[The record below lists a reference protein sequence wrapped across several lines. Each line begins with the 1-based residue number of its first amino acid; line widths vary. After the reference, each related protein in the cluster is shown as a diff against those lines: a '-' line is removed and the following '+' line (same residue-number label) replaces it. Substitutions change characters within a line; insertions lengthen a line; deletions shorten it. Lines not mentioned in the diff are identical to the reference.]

1 MPTTNDQRP
10 TLDFSIIGK
19 PTAMIDAAE
28 KTTGAGKYTDDL
40 SVPGMLIGKILHSP
54 YPHARIKQIDTTRAQ
69 KVEGVVAVVVGQ
81 DAPKTYGILPVGH
94 DEYPLALDK
103 VRYVGDNVACV
114 VATSEAI
121 AEKALELIDVDYEV
135 LPAYFDPEESM
146 KATSNLIH
154 DNKPNNLEK
163 DYHHVFGDPEKGFAD
178 ADHVAAARFI
188 ANEVTHAAMEPHSTL
203 ASFEIDPHTGKPGRL
218 TVWSSTQVPY
228 YLQHKLSLVLEM
240 PMQQIRVIKPL
251 VGGGFGGKSEVIPI
265 EIIAAVAARKAQAP
279 VKVTYTREEVFWAHR
294 GRPRTIIDLKTGV
307 TNDGRITAVKA
318 RVVQDGGG
326 YCSYGVVTIL
336 YSGALL
342 GALYDI
348 PNIQYDGY
356 RVLTNKPACGAM
368 RGHGTVNVRFAF
380 ESQLDELAAKID
392 MDPAEIRRRNLLQPP
407 CITVNGLRVQSYGL
421 PECIDK
427 TVERSGWKERKGK
440 LPKGRGLGIAC
451 SHYVSGA
458 ANSII
463 RSDMPHST
471 VNIKIDRD
479 GGVVVYTGASE
490 IGQGSDTMTAQI
502 AAEVL
507 GCSLSRVRVVAADTD
522 LTPIDIGSYSSRV
535 TFMAGNATLRAA
547 AEVKKLIAAAAA
559 KKMNCVAEDL
569 VFQADLVSKSRATDQ
584 ESRGDSRLRLSS
596 PCEVGPGG
604 SLSTTSDEREGKPLS
619 GQTPPGPDSRG
630 RPSPH
635 ELPTVSGRV
644 EGQILRGSLQQK
656 RKDEGPKDQL
666 TFEEA
671 VVAAIDFQ
679 GALTGTGS
687 YAPPLEARGGKHK
700 GGGVGPSPAYS
711 YSAQVAEVS
720 VDEETGEVTVHK
732 VWAAHDCGR
741 ALNPVSVEG
750 QIIGSVWMGMGQAL
764 TEEMIWKDGML
775 MNPGLLEY
783 RSPSSVESPD
793 VEPIIV
799 ESVDPEG
806 PFGAKECSEGSLAA
820 TIPAIGNAIYD
831 AVGVR
836 LHESPFTPERVLAA
850 LRARK
855 KAKEIRMTEGVDPT
869 SPERFREHGGSLWFK
884 GKGPERHEL
893 DPSRTQVHSGGAD

>member
-1 MPTTNDQRP
+1 MSN
-10 TLDFSIIGK
+10 DFSIIGK
-19 PTAMIDAAE
+19 RTAMVDAAE

-54 YPHARIKQIDTTRAQ
+54 YPHARIKRIDASKARALA
-69 KVEGVVAVVVGQ
+69 GVAAVVTGQ
-81 DAPKTYGILPVGH
+81 DAPVTYGILPIGH
-94 DEYPLALDK
+94 DEHALAVDK

-114 VATSEAI
+114 AAESEAI
-121 AEKALELIDVDYEV
+121 AEQALELIDVEYEL
-135 LPAYFDPEESM
+135 LPAWFDPEQSM
-146 KATSNLIH
+146 KAEAEFIH
-154 DNKPNNLEK
+154 EGRPHNIEK
-163 DYHHVFGDPEKGFAD
+163 EYHHVFGDPEKGFAESD
-178 ADHVAAARFI
+178 YFHEARFI

-203 ASFEIDPHTGKPGRL
+203 ASFELDPHTGKLGRL

-240 PMQQIRVIKPL
+240 PMAQIRVIKPL
-251 VGGGFGGKSEVIPI
+251 VGGGFGGKSEVIPL
-265 EIIAAVAARKAQAP
+265 EIIAAIAARKAQAP
-279 VKVTYTREEVFWAHR
+279 VKITYTREEVFWAHR

-307 TNDGRITAVKA
+307 KKDGRITAVKA
-318 RVVQDGGG
+318 RVVQDGGA

-380 ESQLDELAAKID
+380 ESQLDELAAKIG
-392 MDPAEIRRRNLLQPP
+392 MDPAEIRQRNLLQPP
-407 CITVNGLRVQSYGL
+407 CVTVNGLRVQSYGL
-421 PECIDK
+421 PECIEK
-427 TVERSGWKERKGK
+427 TVERSRWKQRKGK

-490 IGQGSDTMTAQI
+490 IGQGSDTMTAQV
-502 AAEVL
+502 AAEIL
-507 GCSLSRVRVVAADTD
+507 GCTLSRVRVIAADTD

-547 AEVKKLIAAAAA
+547 TQVKKLIAAAAA
-559 KKMNCVAEDL
+559 KKMNCAPEDL
-569 VFQADLVSKSRATDQ
+569 VFRADTVVKKNGHGSTDALVR
-584 ESRGDSRLRLSS
+584 
-596 PCEVGPGG
+596 P
-604 SLSTTSDEREGKPLS
+604 ERSEAAS
-619 GQTPPGPDSRG
+619 
-630 RPSPH
+630 
-635 ELPTVSGRV
+635 VSGRV

-656 RKDEGPKDQL
+656 RKDEGPKDSL

-671 VVAAIDFQ
+671 VVAAIDFH

-687 YAPPLEARGGKHK
+687 YAPPAEARGGKHK
-700 GGGVGPSPAYS
+700 GAGVGPSPAYS

-720 VDEETGEVTVHK
+720 VDEDTGEVTVHK

-764 TEEMIWKDGML
+764 TEEMVWKDGML

-783 RSPSSVESPD
+783 RSPSSIESPD

-799 ESVDPEG
+799 ESIDPEG

-820 TIPAIGNAIYD
+820 TIPAIANAIYD

-850 LRARK
+850 LRANRSF
-855 KAKEIRMTEGVDPT
+855 KALNLTEGIDPT
-869 SPERFREHGGSLWFK
+869 APTRFREHGGSLWFK
-884 GKGPERHEL
+884 GKGPERHPL
-893 DPSRTQVHSGGAD
+893 DPARSQTGAGGAD

>member
-1 MPTTNDQRP
+1 MT
-10 TLDFSIIGK
+10 DFSIIGH
-19 PTAMIDAAE
+19 PIAMIDAAG

-54 YPHARIKQIDTTRAQ
+54 HPHARIKRIDSTRAEQ
-69 KVEGVVAVVVGQ
+69 LEGVIAVVTGK
-81 DAPKTYGILPVGH
+81 DAPNPYGILPVGH
-94 DEYPLALDK
+94 DEHALALDK

-114 VATSEAI
+114 ATIDEAT
-121 AEKALELIDVDYEV
+121 AEKALELIDVEYEI
-135 LPAYFDPEESM
+135 LPAHFDPEESM
-146 KATSNLIH
+146 KAERDLIH
-154 DNKPNNLEK
+154 DNKPHNIEK
-163 DYHHVFGDPEKGFAD
+163 DYHHVFGDPDQGFAS
-178 ADHVAAARFI
+178 ADHIAEARFI

-203 ASFEIDPHTGKPGRL
+203 ASFELDSQTGRLGRL

-240 PMQQIRVIKPL
+240 PMSQIRVIKPL
-251 VGGGFGGKSEVIPI
+251 VGGGFGGKSEVIPL
-265 EIIAAVAARKAQAP
+265 EIIAAIAARKAKAP
-279 VKVTYTREEVFWAHR
+279 VKITYTREEVFWAHR

-380 ESQLDELAAKID
+380 ESQLDELAAKLK
-392 MDPAEIRRRNLLQPP
+392 MDTAEIRRRNLLQPP
-407 CITVNGLRVQSYGL
+407 CVTVNGLRVQSYGL

-427 TVERSGWKERKGK
+427 VVERSGWNNRKRN
-440 LPKGRGLGIAC
+440 LPKSRGLGIAC

-507 GCSLSRVRVVAADTD
+507 GCSLARVKIVAADTD

-547 AEVKKLIAAAAA
+547 QEVKEQIALAAA
-559 KKMNCVAEDL
+559 KRMNCAPDDL
-569 VFQADLVSKSRATDQ
+569 IFSNDKVSRNGHIGTGALARPAPAT
-584 ESRGDSRLRLSS
+584 SAGA
-596 PCEVGPGG
+596 PPAPAI
-604 SLSTTSDEREGKPLS
+604 TS
-619 GQTPPGPDSRG
+619 
-630 RPSPH
+630 
-635 ELPTVSGRV
+635 VSGRV
-644 EGQILRGSLQQK
+644 ENQILRGSLQQK
-656 RKDEGPKDQL
+656 RKDEGPKDSL

-671 VVAAIDFQ
+671 VVAAIDFH
-679 GALTGTGS
+679 GTLTGTGS
-687 YAPPLEARGGKHK
+687 YAPPPEARGGKHK

-711 YSAQVAEVS
+711 YSAQVAEVT
-720 VDEETGEVTVHK
+720 VDEDTGEVTVHK

-764 TEEMIWKDGML
+764 TEEMIWKDGLL

-783 RSPSSVESPD
+783 RSPSSVESPE

-799 ESVDPEG
+799 ESIDPEG

-820 TIPAIGNAIYD
+820 TIPAIANAIYD
-831 AVGVR
+831 AVGIR
-836 LHESPFTPERVLAA
+836 LHECPFTPERVLAA
-850 LRARK
+850 LRAK
-855 KAKEIRMTEGVDPT
+855 KNAKALNLTEGVDPA
-869 SPERFREHGGSLWFK
+869 SPTHFREHGGALRFK
-884 GKGPERHEL
+884 GKGPDRHPADL
-893 DPSRTQVHSGGAD
+893 VRTE

>member
-1 MPTTNDQRP
+1 MR
-10 TLDFSIIGK
+10 DFSIIGK
-19 PTAMIDAAE
+19 PTAMIDAAQ

-54 YPHARIKQIDTTRAQ
+54 YPHARITCIDTSRAE
-69 KVEGVVAVVVGQ
+69 KCEGVVAVVVGK
-81 DAPKTYGILPVGH
+81 DAPNPYGILPVGH
-94 DEYPLALDK
+94 DEYALALDK
-103 VRYVGDNVACV
+103 VRYMGDNVACV
-114 VATSEAI
+114 VGVSEAM
-121 AEKALELIDVDYEV
+121 AEKALELIDIEYEV

-146 KATSNLIH
+146 KAQKDLIH
-154 DNKPNNLEK
+154 DSKPGNLEK
-163 DYHHVFGDPEKGFAD
+163 DYHHVFGDPDKGFAE
-178 ADHVAAARFI
+178 ADQVAEARFI

-203 ASFEIDPHTGKPGRL
+203 ASFEIDPHTGTPGRL

-240 PMQQIRVIKPL
+240 PMSQIRVIKPL
-251 VGGGFGGKSEVIPI
+251 VGGGFGGKSEVIPL
-265 EIIAAVAARKAQAP
+265 EIIAAVAARKAKAP
-279 VKVTYTREEVFWAHR
+279 VKLTYTREEVFWAHR

-307 TNDGRITAVKA
+307 KNDGRITAVEA
-318 RVVQDGGG
+318 RVVQDGGA

-348 PNIQYDGY
+348 PNIQYVGY

-380 ESQLDELAAKID
+380 ESQLDELASIIG
-392 MDPAEIRRRNLLQPP
+392 MDPAEIRQRNLLQPP

-421 PECIDK
+421 PECIEK
-427 TVERSGWKERKGK
+427 TVERSGWKQRKGK

-507 GCSLSRVRVVAADTD
+507 GCSLPRVRVIAADTD

-535 TFMAGNATLRAA
+535 TFMAGNATLRATE
-547 AEVKKLIAAAAA
+547 EVKKLIAAAAA
-559 KKMNCVAEDL
+559 KKMGCLSGDL
-569 VFQADLVSKSRATDQ
+569 IFRDDAIVKDSHVGA
-584 ESRGDSRLRLSS
+584 GDSPAQGISAQAESEPRAEQAS
-596 PCEVGPGG
+596 
-604 SLSTTSDEREGKPLS
+604 
-619 GQTPPGPDSRG
+619 
-630 RPSPH
+630 
-635 ELPTVSGRV
+635 VSGRV

-656 RKDEGPKDQL
+656 RKEEGLKDRM

-671 VVAAIDFQ
+671 VVAAIDFH

-687 YAPPLEARGGKHK
+687 YAPPLESRGGKHK
-700 GGGVGPSPAYS
+700 GAGVGPSPAYS

-720 VDEETGEVTVHK
+720 VDEETGEVVVHK

-783 RSPSSVESPD
+783 RSPSSIESPA
-793 VEPIIV
+793 VEAIIV
-799 ESVDPEG
+799 ESIDPEG

-820 TIPAIGNAIYD
+820 TIPAIANAIYD

-850 LRARK
+850 LRAK
-855 KAKEIRMTEGVDPT
+855 KNSKALNLTEGVDPT
-869 SPERFREHGGSLWFK
+869 SPTRFREHGGSLCFN
-884 GKGPERHEL
+884 GKGPQRHAL
-893 DPSRTQVHSGGAD
+893 DPSRRPAPSVAGGAD

>member
-1 MPTTNDQRP
+1 MNK
-10 TLDFSIIGK
+10 FSIIGK
-19 PTAMIDAAE
+19 PTAMVDAAE
-28 KTTGAGKYTDDL
+28 KTTGTGKYTDDL
-40 SVPGMLIGKILHSP
+40 CMPGMLIGKILHST
-54 YPHARIKQIDTTRAQ
+54 YPHARIRKIDTRRA
-69 KVEGVVAVVVGQ
+69 EALDGVVAVVTGK
-81 DAPKTYGILPVGH
+81 DAPNPYGILPVGH
-94 DEYPLALDK
+94 DEHALAIDK

-114 VATSEAI
+114 VAVSESI
-121 AEKALELIDVDYEV
+121 AETALELIDVEYEV
-135 LPAYFDPEESM
+135 LPSYFDPEESM
-146 KATSNLIH
+146 KAQSDFIH
-154 DNKPNNLEK
+154 DNKPGNLEK
-163 DYHHVFGDPEKGFAD
+163 DYHHVFGDPEAGFAE
-178 ADHVAAARFI
+178 ADQVADARFI

-203 ASFEIDPHTGKPGRL
+203 ASFEIDPHTGRPGRL

-228 YLQHKLSLVLEM
+228 YLQHKLSLVLDI
-240 PMQQIRVIKPL
+240 PMAQIRVIKPL
-251 VGGGFGGKSEVIPI
+251 VGGGFGGKSEVIPL

-279 VKVTYTREEVFWAHR
+279 VKITYTREEVFWAHR
-294 GRPRTIIDLKTGV
+294 GRPRTIVDLKTGV
-307 TNDGRITAVKA
+307 KNDGRITAVKA
-318 RVVQDGGG
+318 RVIQDGGA

-380 ESQLDELAAKID
+380 ESQLDELASKIG
-392 MDPAEIRRRNLLQPP
+392 MDPGEIRRRNLLKPP

-421 PECIDK
+421 PECIDQIID
-427 TVERSGWKERKGK
+427 RSGWAERRGS
-440 LPKGRGLGIAC
+440 LAKGRGLGMAC

-502 AAEVL
+502 AAEAL
-507 GCSLSRVRVVAADTD
+507 GCSLSRVRVIAADTD

-547 AEVKKLIAAAAA
+547 EEVKKLIAAAAA
-559 KKMNCVAEDL
+559 KKMGCAPTELEFREDRVL
-569 VFQADLVSKSRATDQ
+569 WRGGSQDPQPKQTSREQ
-584 ESRGDSRLRLSS
+584 ESL
-596 PCEVGPGG
+596 
-604 SLSTTSDEREGKPLS
+604 
-619 GQTPPGPDSRG
+619 G
-630 RPSPH
+630 RPSLRDAH
-635 ELPTVSGRV
+635 KASVSGHV

-656 RKDEGPKDQL
+656 RRDEGPKDSL

-671 VVAAIDFQ
+671 VVAAIDFH

-687 YAPPLEARGGKHK
+687 YAPPPEARGGKHK
-700 GGGVGPSPAYS
+700 GAGVGPSPAYS

-720 VDEETGEVTVHK
+720 VDEDTGEVTVHK

-741 ALNPVSVEG
+741 ALNPISVEG

-764 TEEMIWKDGML
+764 TEEMVWKDGML

-783 RSPSSVESPD
+783 RSPSSVESPE

-799 ESVDPEG
+799 ESIDPEG

-820 TIPAIGNAIYD
+820 TIPAIANAIYD

-850 LRARK
+850 LRAK
-855 KAKEIRMTEGVDPT
+855 KNAKALNLTEGVDPV
-869 SPERFREHGGSLWFK
+869 SPAKFREHGGALWFK
-884 GKGPERHEL
+884 GKGPERHAL
-893 DPSRTQVHSGGAD
+893 DPSRSGTLAGGAD

>member
-1 MPTTNDQRP
+1 MT
-10 TLDFSIIGK
+10 DFSIIGK
-19 PTAMIDAAE
+19 PIAMVDAAG

-40 SVPGMLIGKILHSP
+40 SVPGMLVGKILHSP
-54 YPHARIKQIDTTRAQ
+54 YPHARITRVDTSRAE
-69 KVEGVVAVVVGQ
+69 KLEGVVAVAIGK
-81 DAPKTYGILPVGH
+81 DAPNTYGILPVGH
-94 DEYPLALDK
+94 DEHALAVDK
-103 VRYVGDNVACV
+103 VRYVGDNIACV
-114 VATSEAI
+114 AAVDEATADR
-121 AEKALELIDVDYEV
+121 ALELIDVQYEV

-146 KATSNLIH
+146 KAETDLIH
-154 DNKPNNLEK
+154 DNKSHNLEK
-163 DYHHVFGDPEKGFAD
+163 DYHHAFGDPDKGFAE
-178 ADHVAAARFI
+178 ADYVAEARFI
-188 ANEVTHAAMEPHSTL
+188 AGEVTHAAMEPHSTL
-203 ASFEIDPHTGKPGRL
+203 ASFEIDSQTGKPGRL
-218 TVWSSTQVPY
+218 IVWSSTQVPY

-240 PMQQIRVIKPL
+240 PMSQIRVIKPL
-251 VGGGFGGKSEVIPI
+251 VGGGFGGKSEVIPL
-265 EIIAAVAARKAQAP
+265 EIIAAIAARKAKAP
-279 VKVTYTREEVFWAHR
+279 VKITYTREEVFWAHR

-307 TNDGRITAVKA
+307 TRDGRITAVKA

-380 ESQLDELAAKID
+380 ESQLDELAAKLK
-392 MDPAEIRRRNLLQPP
+392 MDPVEIRRRNLLQPP
-407 CITVNGLRVQSYGL
+407 CVTVNGLRVQSYGL
-421 PECIDK
+421 PECIEK
-427 TVERSGWKERKGK
+427 VVERSGWKDRKGA
-440 LPKGRGLGIAC
+440 LPRGRGLGIAC

-490 IGQGSDTMTAQI
+490 IGQGSDTMTAQV

-507 GCSLSRVRVVAADTD
+507 GCSLPRVRVIAADTD

-547 AEVKKLIAAAAA
+547 EEVKKRIAAAAA
-559 KKMNCVAEDL
+559 KKMNCAADDL
-569 VFQADLVSKSRATDQ
+569 LFRDDVVSK
-584 ESRGDSRLRLSS
+584 RGSA
-596 PCEVGPGG
+596 PHAMQNNPGEEVE
-604 SLSTTSDEREGKPLS
+604 TTQAGA
-619 GQTPPGPDSRG
+619 
-630 RPSPH
+630 
-635 ELPTVSGRV
+635 TVSGRV

-656 RKDEGPKDQL
+656 RQDEGPKDWM

-671 VVAAIDFQ
+671 VVAAIDFH
-679 GALTGTGS
+679 GALSGTGS
-687 YAPPLEARGGKHK
+687 YAPPPEARGGKHK
-700 GGGVGPSPAYS
+700 GAGVGPAPAYS
-711 YSAQVAEVS
+711 YSAQVAEVN

-764 TEEMIWKDGML
+764 TEEMVWKDGML

-783 RSPSSVESPD
+783 RSPSAVESPE
-793 VEPIIV
+793 VEAIIV
-799 ESVDPEG
+799 ESIDPEG

-820 TIPAIGNAIYD
+820 TIPAIANAIYD
-831 AVGVR
+831 AVGIR
-836 LHESPFTPERVLAA
+836 LHECPFTPERVLAA
-850 LRARK
+850 LRAK
-855 KAKEIRMTEGVDPT
+855 KNAKVLDLTEGVDPT
-869 SPERFREHGGSLWFK
+869 APARFREHGGSLWFK

-893 DPSRTQVHSGGAD
+893 DPSRQPAHPGGAD

>member
-1 MPTTNDQRP
+1 MSS
-10 TLDFSIIGK
+10 DFSIIGK
-19 PTAMIDAAE
+19 PTAMVDAAE

-40 SVPGMLIGKILHSP
+40 SLPGMLVGKILHSP
-54 YPHARIKQIDTTRAQ
+54 YPHARIKSIDTTRAE
-69 KVEGVVAVVVGQ
+69 KLDGVVAVAVGK

-114 VATSEAI
+114 VAVSESI
-121 AEKALELIDVDYEV
+121 AEKAMELIDVVYEI

-146 KATSNLIH
+146 KAQTDFIH
-154 DNKPNNLEK
+154 DHKTNNLEK
-163 DYHHVFGDPEKGFAD
+163 DYHHVFGDPEKGFAE
-178 ADHVAAARFI
+178 ADHVAEARFI
-188 ANEVTHAAMEPHSTL
+188 SNEVTHAAMEPHSTL
-203 ASFEIDPHTGKPGRL
+203 ASFEIDPHTGHSGRL

-228 YLQHKLSLVLEM
+228 YLQHKLSLVLDL

-251 VGGGFGGKSEVIPI
+251 VGGGFGGKSEVIPL
-265 EIIAAVAARKAQAP
+265 EIIAAIAARKAKAP
-279 VKVTYTREEVFWAHR
+279 VKITYTREEVFWAHR
-294 GRPRTIIDLKTGV
+294 GRPRTIIDLKTGI

-318 RVVQDGGG
+318 RVVQDGGA

-348 PNIQYDGY
+348 PNIQYDGF

-380 ESQLDELAAKID
+380 ESQLDELATTIG
-392 MDPAEIRRRNLLQPP
+392 MDPAEIRRRNLLKPP

-427 TVERSGWKERKGK
+427 IVERSRWKERKGK

-490 IGQGSDTMTAQI
+490 IGQGSDTMTAQV
-502 AAEVL
+502 AAEAL

-547 AEVKKLIAAAAA
+547 IEIKKLIAAAAA
-559 KKMNCVAEDL
+559 KKMVCDPEDL
-569 VFQADLVSKSRATDQ
+569 VFRSDVVTKRIRVGKDAP
-584 ESRGDSRLRLSS
+584 LR
-596 PCEVGPGG
+596 PAEQ
-604 SLSTTSDEREGKPLS
+604 TSAAS
-619 GQTPPGPDSRG
+619 
-630 RPSPH
+630 
-635 ELPTVSGRV
+635 VSGHV

-656 RKDEGPKDQL
+656 RKEEGAKESM

-671 VVAAIDFQ
+671 VVAAIDFH

-687 YAPPLEARGGKHK
+687 YAPPAEARGGKHK
-700 GGGVGPSPAYS
+700 GAGVGPSPAYS

-720 VDEETGEVTVHK
+720 VDQDTGEVTLHK

-764 TEEMIWKDGML
+764 TEEMVWKDGML

-783 RSPSSVESPD
+783 RSPSAVESPE

-820 TIPAIGNAIYD
+820 TIPAIANAIYD

-836 LHESPFTPERVLAA
+836 LHESPFTPERVLAG
-850 LRARK
+850 LRVNK
-855 KAKEIRMTEGVDPT
+855 KAKALNLTEGIDPT
-869 SPERFREHGGSLWFK
+869 APSRFREHGGSLWFK
-884 GKGPERHEL
+884 GKGPERHPL
-893 DPSRTQVHSGGAD
+893 DPSRQAAPPETGGAD

>member
-1 MPTTNDQRP
+1 MS
-10 TLDFSIIGK
+10 DFSIIGK
-19 PTAMIDAAE
+19 RIAMVDAAG

-40 SVPGMLIGKILHSP
+40 CLPGMLVGKILHSP
-54 YPHARIKQIDTTRAQ
+54 YPHAHIKRIDTSRALAL
-69 KVEGVVAVVVGQ
+69 EGVVTVVTGK
-81 DAPKTYGILPVGH
+81 DAPNPYGILPVGH
-94 DEYPLALDK
+94 DEHALALDK

-114 VATSEAI
+114 AAISESI
-121 AEKALELIDVDYEV
+121 AEKALELIDVEYEV
-135 LPAYFDPEESM
+135 LPAYFDPEQSM
-146 KATSNLIH
+146 KAERDLIH
-154 DNKPNNLEK
+154 ENKAHNIEK
-163 DYHHVFGDPEKGFAD
+163 DYHHVFGDPEIALAQAD
-178 ADHVAAARFI
+178 YVAEGRFI

-203 ASFEIDPHTGKPGRL
+203 ASFEIDSQTGKPGRL

-228 YLQHKLSLVLEM
+228 YLQHKLSLVLET
-240 PMQQIRVIKPL
+240 PMSQIRVIKPL
-251 VGGGFGGKSEVIPI
+251 VGGGFGGKSEVIPL
-265 EIIAAVAARKAQAP
+265 EIIAAIAARAAKAP
-279 VKVTYTREEVFWAHR
+279 VKITYTREEVFWAHR

-307 TNDGRITAVKA
+307 KNDGTITAVKA
-318 RVVQDGGG
+318 RVVQDGGA

-380 ESQLDELAAKID
+380 ESQLDEIAAHLKI
-392 MDPAEIRRRNLLQPP
+392 DPAEIRRRNLLKPP
-407 CITVNGLRVQSYGL
+407 CVTINGLRVQSYGL
-421 PECIDK
+421 PECIDRV
-427 TVERSGWKERKGK
+427 VERSGWKERKAK
-440 LPKGRGLGIAC
+440 LGHGRGLGLAC

-502 AAEVL
+502 AAEAL
-507 GCSLSRVRVVAADTD
+507 GCSLDRVKVVAADTD

-535 TFMAGNATLRAA
+535 TFMAGNAALRAA
-547 AEVKKLIAAAAA
+547 EEVKKQIATAAAR
-559 KKMNCVAEDL
+559 KMNCSPEKLIFREDRVFRKADQSDVA
-569 VFQADLVSKSRATDQ
+569 RAFPPA
-584 ESRGDSRLRLSS
+584 SS
-596 PCEVGPGG
+596 GMPEA
-604 SLSTTSDEREGKPLS
+604 S
-619 GQTPPGPDSRG
+619 
-630 RPSPH
+630 
-635 ELPTVSGRV
+635 VSGRV

-656 RKDEGPKDQL
+656 RKDEGPKDSMS
-666 TFEEA
+666 FEEA
-671 VVAAIDFQ
+671 VVAAIDFH

-687 YAPPLEARGGKHK
+687 YAPPPEARGGKHK
-700 GGGVGPSPAYS
+700 GAGVGPSPAYS

-720 VDEETGEVTVHK
+720 VDEDTGEVTVHK

-764 TEEMIWKDGML
+764 EEEMVWKDGML

-783 RSPSSVESPD
+783 RSPSATESPE

-820 TIPAIGNAIYD
+820 TIPAIANAIYD
-831 AVGVR
+831 AVGIR
-836 LHESPFTPERVLAA
+836 LREAPFTPERVLAA
-850 LRARK
+850 LRAK
-855 KAKEIRMTEGVDPT
+855 NKAKVLNLTEGVDPT
-869 SPERFREHGGSLWFK
+869 APTRFREHGGALWFR
-884 GKGPERHEL
+884 GKGPERHPL
-893 DPSRTQVHSGGAD
+893 DPARAGTYSQTGGDE

>member
-1 MPTTNDQRP
+1 VTDN
-10 TLDFSIIGK
+10 FSIIGK
-19 PTAMIDAAE
+19 PVAMVDAAE
-28 KTTGAGKYTDDL
+28 KTTGSGKYTDDL
-40 SVPGMLIGKILHSP
+40 SLPGMLMGKILHSP
-54 YPHARIKQIDTTRAQ
+54 YPHARIMKIDTSRAG
-69 KVEGVVAVVVGQ
+69 KLDGVVAVAVGT
-81 DAPKTYGILPVGH
+81 DAPNPYGILPVGH
-94 DEYPLALDK
+94 DEHALALDK

-114 VATSEAI
+114 AAVSEAI
-121 AEKALELIDVDYEV
+121 AEKALELIDVEYEV

-146 KATSNLIH
+146 KAQRDFIH
-154 DNKPNNLEK
+154 ENKPQNIEK

-178 ADHVAAARFI
+178 ADEIAEARFI
-188 ANEVTHAAMEPHSTL
+188 SNEVTHAAMEPHSTL

-240 PMQQIRVIKPL
+240 PMAQIRVIKPL
-251 VGGGFGGKSEVIPI
+251 VGGGFGGKSEVIPL
-265 EIIAAVAARKAQAP
+265 EIIAAIAARKAKAP
-279 VKVTYTREEVFWAHR
+279 VKITYTREEVFWAHR

-307 TNDGRITAVKA
+307 KKDSRITAVKA
-318 RVVQDGGG
+318 RVIQDGGG

-380 ESQLDELAAKID
+380 ESQLDELAARID
-392 MDPAEIRRRNLLQPP
+392 VDPAEIRRRNLLQPP
-407 CITVNGLRVQSYGL
+407 CITINGLRVQSYGL
-421 PECIDK
+421 PECIDQVVQRSK
-427 TVERSGWKERKGK
+427 WNERRGE

-502 AAEVL
+502 AAEAL
-507 GCSLSRVRVVAADTD
+507 GCSLSRVRVIAADTD

-547 AEVKKLIAAAAA
+547 NEVKKLIAAAAA
-559 KKMNCVAEDL
+559 KKMNCLPEEL
-569 VFQADLVSKSRATDQ
+569 VFRDDLVSRKN
-584 ESRGDSRLRLSS
+584 GH
-596 PCEVGPGG
+596 VGSAAP
-604 SLSTTSDEREGKPLS
+604 
-619 GQTPPGPDSRG
+619 G
-630 RPSPH
+630 RPAEQSSAA
-635 ELPTVSGRV
+635 TVSGRV

-656 RKDEGPKDQL
+656 RKNEALKDWMS
-666 TFEEA
+666 FEEA
-671 VVAAIDFQ
+671 VVAAIDFH

-687 YAPPLEARGGKHK
+687 YAPPVEARGGKHK

-720 VDEETGEVTVHK
+720 VDEDTGEVTVHK

-741 ALNPVSVEG
+741 ALNPVAVEG

-764 TEEMIWKDGML
+764 TEEMVWKDGML

-783 RSPSSVESPD
+783 RSPSAIESPE
-793 VEPIIV
+793 VEPLIV
-799 ESVDPEG
+799 ESIDPEG

-820 TIPAIGNAIYD
+820 TIPAIANAIYD

-855 KAKEIRMTEGVDPT
+855 HAKTLNLTESVDPT
-869 SPERFREHGGSLWFK
+869 APTKFREHGGALCYKS
-884 GKGPERHEL
+884 KGPKRHAL
-893 DPSRTQVHSGGAD
+893 DPSHVESPAGGAD

>member
-1 MPTTNDQRP
+1 
-10 TLDFSIIGK
+10 
-19 PTAMIDAAE
+19 
-28 KTTGAGKYTDDL
+28 
-40 SVPGMLIGKILHSP
+40 VKI
-54 YPHARIKQIDTTRAQ
+54 
-69 KVEGVVAVVVGQ
+69 
-81 DAPKTYGILPVGH
+81 
-94 DEYPLALDK
+94 
-103 VRYVGDNVACV
+103 
-114 VATSEAI
+114 
-121 AEKALELIDVDYEV
+121 
-135 LPAYFDPEESM
+135 
-146 KATSNLIH
+146 
-154 DNKPNNLEK
+154 
-163 DYHHVFGDPEKGFAD
+163 
-178 ADHVAAARFI
+178 
-188 ANEVTHAAMEPHSTL
+188 
-203 ASFEIDPHTGKPGRL
+203 
-218 TVWSSTQVPY
+218 
-228 YLQHKLSLVLEM
+228 
-240 PMQQIRVIKPL
+240 
-251 VGGGFGGKSEVIPI
+251 
-265 EIIAAVAARKAQAP
+265 
-279 VKVTYTREEVFWAHR
+279 TYTREEVFWAHR
-294 GRPRTIIDLKTGV
+294 GRPRTIVDLKTGV
-307 TNDGRITAVKA
+307 KKDGRITAVHA
-318 RVVQDGGG
+318 RVVQDGGA

-380 ESQLDELAAKID
+380 ESQLDELAAKIGI
-392 MDPAEIRRRNLLQPP
+392 DPAEIRQRNLLQPP
-407 CITVNGLRVQSYGL
+407 CITVNGLRVHSYGL
-421 PECIDK
+421 PECIEK
-427 TVERSGWKERKGK
+427 TVERSEWKNRKGK

-502 AAEVL
+502 AAETL
-507 GCSLSRVRVVAADTD
+507 GCSLPRVRVIAADTD

-547 AEVKKLIAAAAA
+547 QEVKKLIAAAAA
-559 KKMNCVAEDL
+559 KKMDCSPEDL
-569 VFQADLVSKSRATDQ
+569 IFRNDT
-584 ESRGDSRLRLSS
+584 
-596 PCEVGPGG
+596 VGRKNGHVG
-604 SLSTTSDEREGKPLS
+604 MAAI
-619 GQTPPGPDSRG
+619 G
-630 RPSPH
+630 RPAEPSSAA
-635 ELPTVSGRV
+635 TVSGRV
-644 EGQILRGSLQQK
+644 DGQILRGSLQQK
-656 RKDEGPKDQL
+656 RKDEGPKDQM

-671 VVAAIDFQ
+671 VVAAIDFH

-687 YAPPLEARGGKHK
+687 YAPPAEARGGKHK
-700 GGGVGPSPAYS
+700 GAGVGPSPAYS

-720 VDEETGEVTVHK
+720 VDEDTGEVTVHK

-764 TEEMIWKDGML
+764 TEEMVWKDGML

-783 RSPSSVESPD
+783 RSPSSVESPE

-799 ESVDPEG
+799 ESIDPEG

-820 TIPAIGNAIYD
+820 TIPAIANAIYD

-850 LRARK
+850 IRAK
-855 KAKEIRMTEGVDPT
+855 KNAKVLNLTEGIDPT
-869 SPERFREHGGSLWFK
+869 APTRFREHGGSLWFK
-884 GKGPERHEL
+884 GKGPDRHPL
-893 DPSRTQVHSGGAD
+893 DPSRQEVSAGGAD

>member
-1 MPTTNDQRP
+1 MSSE
-10 TLDFSIIGK
+10 FAVIGK
-19 PTAMIDAAE
+19 PTAMVDAAE
-28 KTTGAGKYTDDL
+28 KTTGSGKYTDDL
-40 SVPGMLIGKILHSP
+40 SLPGMLVGKILHSP
-54 YPHARIKQIDTTRAQ
+54 YPHARIKAIDKSKAE
-69 KVEGVVAVVVGQ
+69 KLEGVVAVAVGK

-121 AEKALELIDVDYEV
+121 AERALELIDVDYEV
-135 LPAYFDPEESM
+135 LPGYFDPEESM
-146 KATSNLIH
+146 KAESDLIH
-154 DNKPNNLEK
+154 DHKPNNIEK
-163 DYHHVFGDPEKGFAD
+163 DYHHVFGDPEKGFTEAD
-178 ADHVAAARFI
+178 QIAEARFI
-188 ANEVTHAAMEPHSTL
+188 SNEVTHAAMEPHSTL

-240 PMQQIRVIKPL
+240 PMAQIRVIKPL
-251 VGGGFGGKSEVIPI
+251 VGGGFGGKSEVIPL
-265 EIIAAVAARKAQAP
+265 EIIAAIAARKAQAP
-279 VKVTYTREEVFWAHR
+279 VKITYTREEVFWAHR

-307 TNDGRITAVKA
+307 KKDGRITAVKA
-318 RVVQDGGG
+318 RVVQDGGA

-348 PNIQYDGY
+348 PNIQFDGY

-380 ESQLDELAAKID
+380 ESQLDELASAIG
-392 MDPAEIRRRNLLQPP
+392 MDAAEIRRRNLLKPP

-421 PECIDK
+421 PECIEK

-440 LPKGRGLGIAC
+440 LAKGRGLGIAC

-490 IGQGSDTMTAQI
+490 IGQGSDTMTAQV
-502 AAEVL
+502 AAETL

-559 KKMNCVAEDL
+559 KKMSCDPGDVVIRD
-569 VFQADLVSKSRATDQ
+569 DRVSREARVDTDTVVRPAQEGSAT
-584 ESRGDSRLRLSS
+584 S
-596 PCEVGPGG
+596 
-604 SLSTTSDEREGKPLS
+604 
-619 GQTPPGPDSRG
+619 
-630 RPSPH
+630 
-635 ELPTVSGRV
+635 VSGRV

-656 RKDEGPKDQL
+656 RKEEGPKDSM

-671 VVAAIDFQ
+671 VVAAIDFH

-687 YAPPLEARGGKHK
+687 YAPPAEARGGKHK
-700 GGGVGPSPAYS
+700 GAGVGPSPAYS

-764 TEEMIWKDGML
+764 TEEMVWKDGML

-783 RSPSSVESPD
+783 RSPSSVESPE

-820 TIPAIGNAIYD
+820 TIPAIANAIYD

-850 LRARK
+850 LRAK
-855 KAKEIRMTEGVDPT
+855 EKAKTLNLTEGIDPT
-869 SPERFREHGGSLWFK
+869 APTRFREHGGSLWFK
-884 GKGPERHEL
+884 GKGPERHPL
-893 DPSRTQVHSGGAD
+893 DPSRQAEAPVGGAD

>member
-1 MPTTNDQRP
+1 MANDQGPTTNDHRP
-10 TLDFSIIGK
+10 RTNDYSIIGK
-19 PTAMIDAAE
+19 SVAMVDAAG
-28 KTTGAGKYTDDL
+28 KTTGSGKYTDDL
-40 SVPGMLIGKILHSP
+40 SLPGMLYGKILHSP
-54 YPHARIKQIDTTRAQ
+54 HPHARIKSVDTSGAERLD
-69 KVEGVVAVVVGQ
+69 GVIAVVTGK
-81 DAPKTYGILPVGH
+81 DAPNPFGILPVGH
-94 DEYPLALDK
+94 DEHALALDK

-114 VATSEAI
+114 AAVSEAI
-121 AEKALELIDVDYEV
+121 AEKALELIAVDYEL

-146 KATSNLIH
+146 NAETNLIH

-163 DYHHVFGDPEKGFAD
+163 DYHHVFGDPDKAFAE
-178 ADHVAAARFI
+178 AGYIAEGRFL
-188 ANEVTHAAMEPHSTL
+188 ANEVTHAAMEPHCTL
-203 ASFEIDPHTGKPGRL
+203 AAFDLDPHTGTLGRL

-228 YLQHKLSLVLEM
+228 YLQHKLALVLEM
-240 PMQQIRVIKPL
+240 PMSQIRVIKPL
-251 VGGGFGGKSEVIPI
+251 VGGGFGGKSEVIPL
-265 EIIAAVAARKAQAP
+265 EIIAAIAARAACRP
-279 VKVTYTREEVFWAHR
+279 VKITYSREEVFWAHR
-294 GRPRTIIDLKTGV
+294 GRPRTIVDLKTAV
-307 TNDGRITAVKA
+307 KNDGSITAVKA
-318 RVVQDGGG
+318 RVVQDGGA

-348 PNIQYDGY
+348 PNIQYDVY

-380 ESQLDELAAKID
+380 ESQLDELASKIG
-392 MDPAEIRRRNLLQPP
+392 MDPAEIRRRNLLKAP

-421 PECIDK
+421 PECIEK

-507 GCSLSRVRVVAADTD
+507 GCSLPRVRVIAADTD

-547 AEVKKLIAAAAA
+547 TEVKQLIAAAAA
-559 KKMNCVAEDL
+559 QKMNCEVGEIIFLDDAIFKKKGTAPGESESA
-569 VFQADLVSKSRATDQ
+569 QT
-584 ESRGDSRLRLSS
+584 SRGLD
-596 PCEVGPGG
+596 G
-604 SLSTTSDEREGKPLS
+604 
-619 GQTPPGPDSRG
+619 RG

-635 ELPTVSGRV
+635 DSTAPHGSTQSQPTEQPSVSGHV

-656 RKDEGPKDQL
+656 RKDEGPKDSM

-671 VVAAIDFQ
+671 VVAAIDFH

-687 YAPPLEARGGKHK
+687 YAPPQEARGGKHK
-700 GGGVGPSPAYS
+700 GAGVGPSPAYS

-720 VDEETGEVTVHK
+720 VDEETGEVVVHK

-764 TEEMIWKDGML
+764 TEEMVWKDGML
-775 MNPGLLEY
+775 MNGGLLEY
-783 RSPSSVESPD
+783 RSPSSVESPE

-799 ESVDPEG
+799 ESIDPEG

-820 TIPAIGNAIYD
+820 TIPAIANAIYD

-850 LRARK
+850 LRAK
-855 KAKEIRMTEGVDPT
+855 KNAKVLNLTDGVDPT
-869 SPERFREHGGSLWFK
+869 SPTHFREHGGLLCFN
-884 GKGPERHEL
+884 GKGPERHAL
-893 DPSRTQVHSGGAD
+893 DPSRRPAPSATGGAD

>member
-1 MPTTNDQRP
+1 MT
-10 TLDFSIIGK
+10 DFSIIGK
-19 PTAMIDAAE
+19 PTAMIDAAD

-40 SVPGMLIGKILHSP
+40 SVPGMLVGKILHSP
-54 YPHARIKQIDTTRAQ
+54 HPHARIRRIDARCAE
-69 KVEGVVAVVVGQ
+69 KLEGVVTVVVGT
-81 DAPKTYGILPVGH
+81 DAPNPYGILPVGH
-94 DEYPLALDK
+94 DEYALALDK

-114 VATSEAI
+114 VAISESVAD
-121 AEKALELIDVDYEV
+121 KALELIDVDYEL

-146 KATSNLIH
+146 KAQTDLIH
-154 DNKPNNLEK
+154 DNKPGNLEK
-163 DYHHVFGDPEKGFAD
+163 DYHHVFGDPDKGFAE
-178 ADHVAAARFI
+178 ADCVAEARFI
-188 ANEVTHAAMEPHSTL
+188 SNEVTHAAMEPHSTL
-203 ASFEIDPHTGKPGRL
+203 ASFALDPHTGNLGRL

-240 PMQQIRVIKPL
+240 PMAQIRVIKPL
-251 VGGGFGGKSEVIPI
+251 VGGGFGGKSEVIPL
-265 EIIAAVAARKAQAP
+265 EIIAAIAARKAKAP
-279 VKVTYTREEVFWAHR
+279 VKITYTREEVFWAHR

-307 TNDGRITAVKA
+307 KRDGCITAVKA
-318 RVVQDGGG
+318 RVVQDGGA

-348 PNIQYDGY
+348 PNIQFDGY

-380 ESQLDELAAKID
+380 ESQLDELAAKIG
-392 MDPAEIRRRNLLQPP
+392 MDPAEIRRRNLLKPP
-407 CITVNGLRVQSYGL
+407 CLTVNGLRVQSYGL
-421 PECIDK
+421 PECIAK
-427 TVERSGWKERKGK
+427 TVERSGWNQRHGK

-479 GGVVVYTGASE
+479 GGVVVYTGAAE

-502 AAEVL
+502 AAEAL

-547 AEVKKLIAAAAA
+547 EEVKKLIAAAAA
-559 KKMNCVAEDL
+559 KKMNCAADEL
-569 VFQADLVSKSRATDQ
+569 VFSDDMVSKQASVEARPCGDGRLARPGGAKL
-584 ESRGDSRLRLSS
+584 RGDSS
-596 PCEVGPGG
+596 PDAESVGA
-604 SLSTTSDEREGKPLS
+604 
-619 GQTPPGPDSRG
+619 
-630 RPSPH
+630 
-635 ELPTVSGRV
+635 TVSGRV
-644 EGQILRGSLQQK
+644 EGQILRGSLQQQ
-656 RKDEGPKDQL
+656 RKDEGPKDRM

-671 VVAAIDFQ
+671 VVAAIDFH

-687 YAPPLEARGGKHK
+687 YAPPQEARGGKHK
-700 GGGVGPSPAYS
+700 GAGVGPSPAYS

-720 VDEETGEVTVHK
+720 VDQDTGEVTVHK

-764 TEEMIWKDGML
+764 TEEMIWKDGLL

-783 RSPSSVESPD
+783 RSPSAVESPA

-820 TIPAIGNAIYD
+820 TIPAIANAIYD

-850 LRARK
+850 LRAK
-855 KAKEIRMTEGVDPT
+855 KNAKALNLTEGVDPT
-869 SPERFREHGGSLWFK
+869 APERFREHGGSLWFE
-884 GKGPERHEL
+884 GKGPERHAL
-893 DPSRTQVHSGGAD
+893 DPSRRVRSAGGGN

>member
-1 MPTTNDQRP
+1 MSG
-10 TLDFSIIGK
+10 DFSIIGR

-28 KTTGAGKYTDDL
+28 KTTGVGKYTDDL
-40 SVPGMLIGKILHSP
+40 SVPGMLTGKILHSP
-54 YPHARIKQIDTTRAQ
+54 YPHALIKSIDTSRA
-69 KVEGVVAVVVGQ
+69 ENCDGVVAVVVGK
-81 DAPKTYGILPVGH
+81 DAPNPYGILPVGH
-94 DEYPLALDK
+94 DEYALALDK

-114 VATSEAI
+114 VAVSESI
-121 AEKALELIDVDYEV
+121 AENALELIAVEYEL

-146 KATSNLIH
+146 RAQTNLIH
-154 DNKPNNLEK
+154 GSKPGNLEK
-163 DYHHVFGDPEKGFAD
+163 DYHHIFGNPDQGFAQ
-178 ADHVAAARFI
+178 ADQIAEARFI

-203 ASFEIDPHTGKPGRL
+203 ASFELDPHTGKPGRL

-240 PMQQIRVIKPL
+240 PMSQIRVIKPL

-265 EIIAAVAARKAQAP
+265 EIIAAIAARKAQAP
-279 VKVTYTREEVFWAHR
+279 VKITYTREEVFWAHR

-307 TNDGRITAVKA
+307 KTDGRITAVKA
-318 RVVQDGGG
+318 RVVQDGGA

-380 ESQLDELAAKID
+380 ESQLDELATKIG
-392 MDPAEIRRRNLLQPP
+392 MDPAEIRQRNLLQPP

-421 PECIDK
+421 PECIEK
-427 TVERSGWKERKGK
+427 TVERSGWKQRKGK
-440 LPKGRGLGIAC
+440 MPKGRGLGIAC

-490 IGQGSDTMTAQI
+490 IGQGSDTMTAQV

-507 GCSLSRVRVVAADTD
+507 GCSLPRVRVIAADTD

-559 KKMNCVAEDL
+559 QKMICGADDLIFRDDL
-569 VFQADLVSKSRATDQ
+569 VFKKGSRDTTVKKDLADEVDVTQAGAS
-584 ESRGDSRLRLSS
+584 
-596 PCEVGPGG
+596 
-604 SLSTTSDEREGKPLS
+604 
-619 GQTPPGPDSRG
+619 
-630 RPSPH
+630 
-635 ELPTVSGRV
+635 VSGRV
-644 EGQILRGSLQQK
+644 EGQILRRSLQQK
-656 RKDEGPKDQL
+656 RNEEGPKDWM

-671 VVAAIDFQ
+671 VVAAIDFH

-687 YAPPLEARGGKHK
+687 YAPPQEARGGKHK
-700 GGGVGPSPAYS
+700 GAGVGPSPAYS

-764 TEEMIWKDGML
+764 TEEMVWKDGML

-783 RSPSSVESPD
+783 RSPSSVESPE

-799 ESVDPEG
+799 ESIDPEG

-820 TIPAIGNAIYD
+820 TIPAIANAIYD

-836 LHESPFTPERVLAA
+836 LHELPFTPERVLAA
-850 LRARK
+850 LRAK
-855 KAKEIRMTEGVDPT
+855 NQAKALNLTQGVDPT
-869 SPERFREHGGSLWFK
+869 SPQRFREHGGSLCFK
-884 GKGPERHEL
+884 GKGPQRHAL
-893 DPSRTQVHSGGAD
+893 DPARQEAPSVAGGAD

>member
-1 MPTTNDQRP
+1 MTSVMDN
-10 TLDFSIIGK
+10 DFSIIGK
-19 PTAMIDAAE
+19 PTAMVDAAE
-28 KTTGAGKYTDDL
+28 KTTGSGKYTDDL
-40 SVPGMLIGKILHSP
+40 SVPGMLVGKILHSP
-54 YPHARIKQIDTTRAQ
+54 YPHARIKGIDTTRAE
-69 KVEGVVAVVVGQ
+69 KLDGVVAVAIGA

-121 AEKALELIDVDYEV
+121 AEKALELIDVEYEV

-146 KATSNLIH
+146 KAQMDLIH
-154 DNKPNNLEK
+154 ENKPNNIEK
-163 DYHHVFGDPEKGFAD
+163 DYHHVFGDPEKGFAE
-178 ADHVAAARFI
+178 ADEIVEARFI

-240 PMQQIRVIKPL
+240 PMAQIRVIKPL

-265 EIIAAVAARKAQAP
+265 EIIAAIAARKAQAP
-279 VKVTYTREEVFWAHR
+279 VKITYTREEVFWAHR
-294 GRPRTIIDLKTGV
+294 GRPRTIVDLKTGV
-307 TNDGRITAVKA
+307 KRDGRITAVKA

-380 ESQLDELAAKID
+380 ESQLDELAAKIG
-392 MDPAEIRRRNLLQPP
+392 MDPAEIRRRNLLKPP

-421 PECIDK
+421 PECIEK
-427 TVERSGWKERKGK
+427 IVERSEWRQRKGK

-490 IGQGSDTMTAQI
+490 IGQGSDTMTAQV
-502 AAEVL
+502 AAETL
-507 GCSLSRVRVVAADTD
+507 GCTLSRVRVVAADTD

-547 AEVKKLIAAAAA
+547 EEVKKLIAAAAA
-559 KKMNCVAEDL
+559 KKMGCNPEELLFRDDSVRRKNGHVGNAEPCVEGPRPSGS
-569 VFQADLVSKSRATDQ
+569 SKSGSD
-584 ESRGDSRLRLSS
+584 
-596 PCEVGPGG
+596 VGN
-604 SLSTTSDEREGKPLS
+604 
-619 GQTPPGPDSRG
+619 Q
-630 RPSPH
+630 
-635 ELPTVSGRV
+635 PTVSGRV

-656 RKDEGPKDQL
+656 RKEEGPKDTL

-671 VVAAIDFQ
+671 VVAAMDFH

-687 YAPPLEARGGKHK
+687 YAPPPEARGGKHK
-700 GGGVGPSPAYS
+700 GAGVGPSPAYS

-720 VDEETGEVTVHK
+720 VDEDTGEVTVHK

-764 TEEMIWKDGML
+764 TEEMVWKDGML

-783 RSPSSVESPD
+783 RSPSSVESPE

-799 ESVDPEG
+799 ESIDPEG

-820 TIPAIGNAIYD
+820 TIPAIANAIYD

-836 LHESPFTPERVLAA
+836 LHEAPFTPERVLAA
-850 LRARK
+850 LRAK
-855 KAKEIRMTEGVDPT
+855 KNAKALNLTEGIDPS
-869 SPERFREHGGSLWFK
+869 SPTRFREHGGSLCYK
-884 GKGPERHEL
+884 GKGPERHAH
-893 DPSRTQVHSGGAD
+893 DPSRRERPSVAGGVD

>member
-1 MPTTNDQRP
+1 VTQQTTKEERPTT
-10 TLDFSIIGK
+10 DFSIIGK
-19 PTAMIDAAE
+19 PTAMVDAAE

-40 SVPGMLIGKILHSP
+40 SVPGMLVGKILHSP
-54 YPHARIKQIDTTRAQ
+54 YPHARIKRIDASRAEQ
-69 KVEGVVAVVVGQ
+69 LEGVVAVVVGK
-81 DAPKTYGILPVGH
+81 DAPNPYGILPVGH
-94 DEYPLALDK
+94 DEHALALDK

-114 VATSEAI
+114 VAISEAV
-121 AEKALELIDVDYEV
+121 AEQALELIDVDYET

-146 KATSNLIH
+146 KATSDLIH

-163 DYHHVFGDPEKGFAD
+163 DYHHVFGDPDRGFAE
-178 ADHVAAARFI
+178 ADHVAEARFI

-203 ASFEIDPHTGKPGRL
+203 AAFEINPRTGKPGRL

-240 PMQQIRVIKPL
+240 PMAQIRVIKPL

-265 EIIAAVAARKAQAP
+265 EIIAAAAARKAQAP
-279 VKVTYTREEVFWAHR
+279 VKITYTREEVFWAHR

-307 TNDGRITAVKA
+307 RNDGHITAVKA
-318 RVVQDGGG
+318 RVVQDGGA

-380 ESQLDELAAKID
+380 ESQLDELASKIE
-392 MDPAEIRRRNLLQPP
+392 MDPAEIRQRNLLRPP
-407 CITVNGLRVQSYGL
+407 CVTVNGLRVQSYGL
-421 PECIDK
+421 PECIEK
-427 TVERSGWKERKGK
+427 TVARSGWNERKGK

-507 GCSLSRVRVVAADTD
+507 GCSLSRVRVIAADTD

-547 AEVKKLIAAAAA
+547 NEVKKLIAAAAA
-559 KKMNCVAEDL
+559 KKMNCQPNDL
-569 VFQADLVSKSRATDQ
+569 V
-584 ESRGDSRLRLSS
+584 LRDDV
-596 PCEVGPGG
+596 VGK
-604 SLSTTSDEREGKPLS
+604 TEGYV
-619 GQTPPGPDSRG
+619 GTAAIG
-630 RPSPH
+630 RPAEQSSAA
-635 ELPTVSGRV
+635 TVSGRV

-656 RKDEGPKDQL
+656 RKDEGPKDKM

-671 VVAAIDFQ
+671 VVAAIDFH

-687 YAPPLEARGGKHK
+687 YAPPPEARGGKHK
-700 GGGVGPSPAYS
+700 GAGVGPSPAYS

-764 TEEMIWKDGML
+764 TEEMVWKDGML

-783 RSPSSVESPD
+783 RSPSSVESPE

-799 ESVDPEG
+799 ESIDPEG

-820 TIPAIGNAIYD
+820 TIPAIANAIHD
-831 AVGVR
+831 AVGIR

-850 LRARK
+850 LRAK
-855 KAKEIRMTEGVDPT
+855 KNAKAMNLTEGVDPT
-869 SPERFREHGGSLWFK
+869 SPTRFREHGGSLWFK
-884 GKGPERHEL
+884 GKGPERHPL
-893 DPSRTQVHSGGAD
+893 DPSRHQLSGGAD

>member
-1 MPTTNDQRP
+1 MA
-10 TLDFSIIGK
+10 DFSIIGK
-19 PTAMIDAAE
+19 PTAMVDAAE
-28 KTTGAGKYTDDL
+28 KTTGSGKYTDDL

-54 YPHARIKQIDTTRAQ
+54 YPHARIKKIDTSRAE
-69 KVEGVVAVVVGQ
+69 KLDGVVAVAVGT
-81 DAPKTYGILPVGH
+81 DAPNPYGILPVGH
-94 DEYPLALDK
+94 DEHALALDK

-114 VATSEAI
+114 AAISEAV
-121 AEKALELIDVDYEV
+121 AEKALELIDVEYEV
-135 LPAYFDPEESM
+135 LPAYFDPEQSM
-146 KATSNLIH
+146 KAQSDFIH
-154 DNKPNNLEK
+154 ENKPQNIEK
-163 DYHHVFGDPEKGFAD
+163 DYHHVFGDLEKGFAE
-178 ADHVAAARFI
+178 ADEIAEARFI
-188 ANEVTHAAMEPHSTL
+188 SNEVTHAAMEPHSTL

-240 PMQQIRVIKPL
+240 PMAQIRVIKPL
-251 VGGGFGGKSEVIPI
+251 VGGGFGGKSEVIPL
-265 EIIAAVAARKAQAP
+265 EIIAAVAARKAKAP
-279 VKVTYTREEVFWAHR
+279 VKITYTREEVFWAHR

-307 TNDGRITAVKA
+307 KKDGRITAVKA
-318 RVVQDGGG
+318 RVIQDGGA

-380 ESQLDELAAKID
+380 ESQLDELAVKIG

-421 PECIDK
+421 PECIDQ
-427 TVERSGWKERKGK
+427 VVHRSRWNKRRGK

-502 AAEVL
+502 AAEAL
-507 GCSLSRVRVVAADTD
+507 GCSLSRVRVIAADTD

-547 AEVKKLIAAAAA
+547 NEVKKLIAAAAA
-559 KKMNCVAEDL
+559 KKMGCSAEELTFRDDVVARN
-569 VFQADLVSKSRATDQ
+569 SRVPELLAQT
-584 ESRGDSRLRLSS
+584 SR
-596 PCEVGPGG
+596 V
-604 SLSTTSDEREGKPLS
+604 
-619 GQTPPGPDSRG
+619 QDSRG
-630 RPSPH
+630 RLSLH
-635 ELPTVSGRV
+635 DAYAASVSGRV

-656 RKDEGPKDQL
+656 RKDEAPKDWM

-671 VVAAIDFQ
+671 VVAAIDFH

-687 YAPPLEARGGKHK
+687 YAPPPEARGGKHK
-700 GGGVGPSPAYS
+700 GAGVGPSPAYS

-720 VDEETGEVTVHK
+720 VDEDTGEVTVHK

-741 ALNPVSVEG
+741 ALNPVTVEG

-764 TEEMIWKDGML
+764 TEEMVWKDGML

-799 ESVDPEG
+799 ESIDPEG

-820 TIPAIGNAIYD
+820 TIPAIANAIYD

-850 LRARK
+850 LRAK
-855 KAKEIRMTEGVDPT
+855 KHTKPLNLTEGVDPT
-869 SPERFREHGGSLWFK
+869 RPSRFREHGGALCFK
-884 GKGPERHEL
+884 GKGPERHAL
-893 DPSRTQVHSGGAD
+893 DSSRQESPAGGAD

>member
-1 MPTTNDQRP
+1 MTPSTTKDQRL
-10 TLDFSIIGK
+10 TTDFSIIGK
-19 PTAMIDAAE
+19 PTAMVDAAA

-40 SVPGMLIGKILHSP
+40 SVPGMLVGRILHSP
-54 YPHARIKQIDTTRAQ
+54 YPHARIKRIDTSRAEQ
-69 KVEGVVAVVVGQ
+69 FNGVVAVVIGK
-81 DAPKTYGILPVGH
+81 DAPNPYGILPVGH
-94 DEYPLALDK
+94 DEHALALDK

-121 AEKALELIDVDYEV
+121 ADKALELIEVDYEV

-146 KATSNLIH
+146 KASTDLIH
-154 DNKPNNLEK
+154 DNKPSNLEK
-163 DYHHVFGDPEKGFAD
+163 DYHHVFGDPEKGFAE
-178 ADHVAAARFI
+178 ADQVAEARFI

-203 ASFEIDPHTGKPGRL
+203 AAFEIDPHTGKPGRL

-240 PMQQIRVIKPL
+240 PMAQIRVIKPL

-265 EIIAAVAARKAQAP
+265 EIIAAVAARKAKAP
-279 VKVTYTREEVFWAHR
+279 VKITYTREEVFWAHR

-307 TNDGRITAVKA
+307 KNDGRIMAVKA
-318 RVVQDGGG
+318 RVVQDGGA

-380 ESQLDELAAKID
+380 ESQLDELAAKIG

-421 PECIDK
+421 PECIEK

-440 LPKGRGLGIAC
+440 LPKGRGLGVAC

-547 AEVKKLIAAAAA
+547 TEVKKVIAAAAA
-559 KKMNCVAEDL
+559 KKMNCASESL
-569 VFQADLVSKSRATDQ
+569 VFRDDVVVKR
-584 ESRGDSRLRLSS
+584 
-596 PCEVGPGG
+596 EVHVG
-604 SLSTTSDEREGKPLS
+604 TAVF
-619 GQTPPGPDSRG
+619 G
-630 RPSPH
+630 RPAEQS
-635 ELPTVSGRV
+635 EAATVSGRV

-656 RKDEGPKDQL
+656 RKDEGPKDQM

-671 VVAAIDFQ
+671 VVAAIDFH

-700 GGGVGPSPAYS
+700 GAGVGPSPAYS

-764 TEEMIWKDGML
+764 TEEMVWKDGML

-783 RSPSSVESPD
+783 RSPSSVESPE

-820 TIPAIGNAIYD
+820 TIPAIANAIYD
-831 AVGVR
+831 AVGIR

-850 LRARK
+850 LRAK
-855 KAKEIRMTEGVDPT
+855 KNAKAINLTEGVDPT
-869 SPERFREHGGSLWFK
+869 SPARFREHGGSLWFK
-884 GKGPERHEL
+884 GKGPERHPL
-893 DPSRTQVHSGGAD
+893 DPSRQDASSGGAD